1 MSTGLIFS
9 LIVLGIILIGIITK
23 PLWLD
28 KPITGRIVE
37 KSLNDIG
44 ELFQVDIYDIFKH
57 EPVLVE
63 EKDGKPFLF
72 KLDVDELGTFHELEI
87 RKVGND
93 NVNLTFYSDTGLM
106 TEQIVSFV
114 KSCVLMYG
122 LDNTKSGYVNE
133 KDLSMLKNIDYFSR
147 MWSNVW
153 ITCDSGVF
161 EITLLGVKQ
170 NSKI

>member
-1 MSTGLIFS
+1 MSTGLIVW
-9 LIVLGIILIGIITK
+9 LVVLGALLIGILTK
-23 PLWLD
+23 PLWLED
-28 KPITGRIVE
+28 STTNGTE
-37 KSLNDIG
+37 KRRVSDIG
-44 ELFQVDIYDIFKH
+44 DLFQVDIYDIFKH

-114 KSCVLMYG
+114 NSCVLMYG

-170 NSKI
+170 NF